1 MNQKFKHVN
10 RQKVIEL
17 ADESKELT
25 AIFQTILKNWDW
37 TKKPNPEEFLD
48 QLKKAK
54 DKIFSLSQKVKEYQ
68 EITQEIL

>member
-10 RQKVIEL
+10 RQKVLEL
-17 ADESKELT
+17 AEESKELT

-37 TKKPNPEEFLD
+37 TKKPNPEEFLEH
-48 QLKKAK
+48 LKKAK